1 MAIAWLLAWARGLL
15 NIQGENPTET
25 WGEGLVMTQQE
36 KHVTWSSGGRVLD
49 LEANDSR
56 CGGGG
61 GCWWWLVVVGVRFNC
76 WHSNTLPQEMWIIKQ
91 HQEKSLC
98 HHSERRK
105 HLTNIH
111 CVSCRKIVRHKYVKN
126 EVDAQQAPKK
136 QWQNWNLLRYRDR
149 ISLYI
154 LRSSPSQQQWGV
166 QKYNDCAGEC
176 CWERNIQVYV
186 NFGCILVQRTSG
198 YCSEMGPEKRTHL
211 WTYQN
216 KHLNLTTVTTWVGLL
231 HPHGSHP
238 L

>member
-1 MAIAWLLAWARGLL
+1 MAFSQEFSLTFLTSAKPRSAALLCAQCDGNSLAVGMGKGPAEHPGR
-15 NIQGENPTET
+15 EPTET

-56 CGGGG
+56 CGGG

-126 EVDAQQAPKK
+126 EVDAQQAPK
-136 QWQNWNLLRYRDR
+136 NNDR
-149 ISLYI
+149 IETCLGI
-154 LRSSPSQQQWGV
+154 GI
-166 QKYNDCAGEC
+166 G
-176 CWERNIQVYV
+176 
-186 NFGCILVQRTSG
+186 
-198 YCSEMGPEKRTHL
+198 
-211 WTYQN
+211 
-216 KHLNLTTVTTWVGLL
+216 
-231 HPHGSHP
+231 
-238 L
+238 